1 MGSTWGGSSSASS
14 TAHMRI
20 QIPHRLF
27 ITFQYVWEA
36 RLALITHQL
45 KATLCQPLPPSLTL
59 SYAQAQNWFDN
70 QDLYICVIFQSLF
83 RLERAKSGAGRRILR
98 ELYATWRGVIRRA
111 KNVAY
116 LQGRHLHSSL
126 EARTHT
132 HREREREREAG
143 TQTHRHARKVKLA
156 HLSYFTFLTHFK
168 RGEPKR
174 HKVTAGAGQ
183 ESGGRGG
190 QHQQHQQWTIVFY
203 FHALYSAYYIYIYI
217 LKCMYI
223 LYRVYYL
230 FLCFLS
236 SLFSLL
242 CFRVCFLFIFI
253 FIFIFLLGPCRALK
267 QIHAQS
273 PS

>member
-126 EARTHT
+126 KARTHT
-132 HREREREREAG
+132 HRERERERERQG
-143 TQTHRHARKVKLA
+143 HRHIGTHVKSNWLIYLISLFLPISNEASPKDTKWQRGRGRKVEGEGGNTSSTSSGRL
-156 HLSYFTFLTHFK
+156 YFIFMRYTLH
-168 RGEPKR
+168 
-174 HKVTAGAGQ
+174 
-183 ESGGRGG
+183 
-190 QHQQHQQWTIVFY
+190 I
-203 FHALYSAYYIYIYI
+203 IYIY
-217 LKCMYI
+217 MYWSACI
-223 LYRVYYL
+223 YYIEYIICFYVFSLLFFLFSVFGFVSYL
-230 FLCFLS
+230 FL
-236 SLFSLL
+236 
-242 CFRVCFLFIFI
+242 FLFF
-253 FIFIFLLGPCRALK
+253 CWALVGL
-267 QIHAQS
+267 
-273 PS
+273 